1 MSTYR
6 PNDTKTKLKMMTTH
20 ISSMKKKHQ
29 SVMQTILGISNGRSD
44 RRNAVGFKRRV
55 QTLSDAWRWRQ
66 QRRLSAD
73 EADCSRHQ
81 VQTPKTN
88 ADRIQRVHVANDIQ
102 TPPRIYDYVA
112 ELSCA
117 KSKQNHFAEEIEE
130 VWVFFSH
137 THNIQCIFIR
147 QKASSNKWK
156 KHQTHND

>member
-1 MSTYR
+1 
-6 PNDTKTKLKMMTTH
+6 
-20 ISSMKKKHQ
+20 
-29 SVMQTILGISNGRSD
+29 MQTILGISNGRSD
-44 RRNAVGFKRRV
+44 RRNAVGFKTTV

-112 ELSCA
+112 ELRCA
-117 KSKQNHFAEEIEE
+117 KSKQNRRSQFC
-130 VWVFFSH
+130 WGNRGSLSFFSH
-137 THNIQCIFIR
+137 THNIHLYSPESQ
-147 QKASSNKWK
+147 QQQVKKAPNTQQLKQTNKRENKLRSNRA
-156 KHQTHND
+156 D

>member
-1 MSTYR
+1 
-6 PNDTKTKLKMMTTH
+6 
-20 ISSMKKKHQ
+20 
-29 SVMQTILGISNGRSD
+29 MQTILGISNGRSD

-88 ADRIQRVHVANDIQ
+88 ADRIQRVHVAIFKRRPEYMITSRSWAVQNPSKIG
-102 TPPRIYDYVA
+102 VA
-112 ELSCA
+112 
-117 KSKQNHFAEEIEE
+117 NFAGEIEE
-130 VWVFFSH
+130 VWVFFLTH
-137 THNIQCIFIR
+137 TIYIFIR